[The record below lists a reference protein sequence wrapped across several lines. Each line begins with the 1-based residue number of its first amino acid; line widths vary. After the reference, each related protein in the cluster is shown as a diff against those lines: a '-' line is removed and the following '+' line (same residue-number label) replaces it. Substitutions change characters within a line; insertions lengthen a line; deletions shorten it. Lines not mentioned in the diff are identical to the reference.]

1 MGKKKAT
8 QMQLKISQIESAL
21 RRANGLK
28 SHAAEML
35 NVTRTAIH
43 YRIERS
49 PHLQEVMKEIEE
61 RIIDKSENVIYRHL
75 ENRNLTAAIF
85 HLKTKGKARGWVE
98 KKETELSGGINL
110 THDDWVK
117 KMEEIES
124 KKPSK
129 KPKAKK

>member
-1 MGKKKAT
+1 MGTKLK
-8 QMQLKISQIESAL
+8 QPHLKIRQIESAL
-21 RRANGLK
+21 RKTQGLM
-28 SHAAEML
+28 SHAAELL
-35 NVTRTAIH
+35 NVTRQAIE
-43 YRIERS
+43 YRVKKSNR
-49 PHLQEVMKEIEE
+49 LQEVMAEIEQ
-61 RIIDKSENVIYRHL
+61 RLIDKSENVIYHHM

-98 KKETELSGGINL
+98 KKETELSGGIDL